1 MDIPIDRK
9 YNEKN
14 FIDTLKIVNDLEYYV
29 FYGTLLGLVRD
40 GDLLEKDDDV
50 DFQINRKHLTTVIE
64 RFNHVPYHL
73 SLKNNIHD
81 SAIIEDVIHNYTI
94 FFQQASRKQGDTNTY
109 IDMVFYEI
117 GNNVVIDR
125 WNFLGSPYYPEHH
138 MHIPKDF
145 IFPIQ
150 KKTYD
155 KYGEINFPAQPEKC
169 LEFLYGPKW
178 MFPMKKKKQY
188 THKIVDN
195 KPFLVM

>member
-1 MDIPIDRK
+1 MDIPIDIK

-14 FIDTLKIVNDLEYYV
+14 FIDTLKIVNDLEYYI
-29 FYGTLLGLVRD
+29 FYGTLLGFVRD

-50 DFQINRKHLTTVIE
+50 DFQINRKHLITVIE
-64 RFNHVPYHL
+64 RFNRIPYHL
-73 SLKNNIHD
+73 SSKNKIHD

-94 FFQQASRKQGDTNTY
+94 FFQQASHKQGDTNTY

-138 MHIPKDF
+138 VHIPIDF

-178 MFPMKKKKQY
+178 MFPMKKNKQY
-188 THKIVDN
+188 MHKIVDN
-195 KPFLVM
+195 KPFIIT